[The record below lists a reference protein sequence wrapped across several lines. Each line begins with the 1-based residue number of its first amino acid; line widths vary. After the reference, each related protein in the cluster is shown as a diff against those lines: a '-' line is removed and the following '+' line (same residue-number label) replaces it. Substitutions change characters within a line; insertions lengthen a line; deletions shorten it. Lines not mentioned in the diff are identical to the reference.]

1 MYCNKKKSIGLMML
15 IGTLI
20 LAACTPKTPAQPTPD
35 AAAIMTQAVQTV
47 QFQLTETARAMP
59 SATPTNTLIPTNTP
73 EPPTATLAVSPTLA
87 TTLLVPSATSPAGT
101 SVPDKMLYV
110 SQNPLD
116 NTYFTPGQS
125 FVMTWTVKNTGTS
138 IWTTSYQLRFYAGN
152 RLGATDFKLPKEVKP
167 NETVDISVNMTAPL
181 VAGDYNSTWVL
192 STPLGYNFGGM
203 YVTIKVAGATATA
216 TVLVPTA
223 TVEPTAT
230 TQPPTATTEATVQVT
245 P

>member
-1 MYCNKKKSIGLMML
+1 MYRKKTISIGLFLL
-15 IGTLI
+15 IGALI

-47 QFQLTETARAMP
+47 QFQLTETAKAMP

-73 EPPTATLAVSPTLA
+73 EPPTATLAVSPTLS
-87 TTLLVPSATSPAGT
+87 TTLLVPSATSPAA

-110 SQNPLD
+110 SQNPAD

-138 IWTTSYQLRFYAGN
+138 TWTTSYQLRFYAGN
-152 RLGATDFKLPKEVKP
+152 RMGAADIKLPKEVKP
-167 NETVDISVNMTAPL
+167 NETIDISINMTAPL
-181 VAGDYNSTWVL
+181 VAGDFNSTWVL
-192 STPLGYNFGGM
+192 STMDGYNFGGM

-216 TVLVPTA
+216 TVPVPTA
-223 TVEPTAT
+223 TIEATAT